1 MSEKQKQTMEKLA
14 ENIGNWDAEQRGYL
28 LGYIEGI
35 SQTQNNKTPEPQ
47 KEKKGA

>member
-35 SQTQNNKTPEPQ
+35 SQAQQ
-47 KEKKGA
+47 KQEEKESEQKGA